1 MYVHEIVLQ
10 HVLVPTYSDCLLLRC
25 LLQVDLNSVI
35 GSLHSPFASRL
46 AHKVDVLVFN
56 PPYVP
61 TEEEEGEAAQS
72 DANISAAWAG
82 GSIGMTTTEAVIH
95 AAPVSIQSGLCCCRV
110 EADVGCSSRHCSPI
124 TDASIWWLFSRI
136 VPWRSLDKQRPWDCL
151 ARSVLCRTFSSLCK
165 LAEAILKVAL
175 KRRAGGEIL
184 YVLRFRRDSTPTD

>member
-1 MYVHEIVLQ
+1 M
-10 HVLVPTYSDCLLLRC
+10 LVPSCSDCLPLRC
-25 LLQVDLNSVI
+25 LIQVDLNSVI

-95 AAPVSIQSGLCCCRV
+95 AAPVSMKCGLCCCMM
-110 EADVGCSSRHCSPI
+110 EADGDCSSRHCYPI
-124 TDASIWWLFSRI
+124 ADASIWWLFSRI
-136 VPWRSLDKQRPWDCL
+136 GPCRSLNKQRPWDCP
-151 ARSVLCRTFSSLCK
+151 ARLVLCHTFSSLCK
-165 LAEAILKVAL
+165 LSEAIFLGRPKKAS
-175 KRRAGGEIL
+175 RR
-184 YVLRFRRDSTPTD
+184 